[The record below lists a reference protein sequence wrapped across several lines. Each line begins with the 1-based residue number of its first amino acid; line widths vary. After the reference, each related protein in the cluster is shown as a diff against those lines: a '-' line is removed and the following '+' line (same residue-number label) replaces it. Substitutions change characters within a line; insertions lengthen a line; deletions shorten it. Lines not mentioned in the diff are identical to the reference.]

1 MELINISKK
10 TSSFLSGLISK
21 KKPLQYAS
29 SAEIVETDEE
39 EVASAM
45 IVKQKFS
52 LKDCRTSEEV
62 IDVLAK
68 IADTA
73 SLSMG
78 YALKAQLYV
87 IKYISSSEMIGST
100 LDLLFK
106 NIQKSLEY
114 AEGDEVELI
123 RERTGLLLNNFIFFM
138 TAKLEWEF
146 TDNRKKLEEN
156 LINTSNDL
164 AGNILEMVGYSTK
177 MDLDKADT
185 TKLGKVLFDP
195 KKENDGWYRTFKKHF
210 FKNARLKEKEAQFLK
225 SIDLLA
231 KKLETRRSLIG
242 PNNLISGI
250 FENYREA
257 LIKSHSEEWLIYEK
271 KAKSCQKKSWSMAI
285 LTIVVGLLCG
295 SLISIILL
303 KYGLPNMIHL
313 DHFSKMGGDWMGSL
327 WICLGIA
334 TGVAALIVGIS
345 YRVGGLRYMKKGRML
360 REERAKYYDNII
372 ELFREPSPLLLQDN
386 NSIDGVTMSN
396 RM

>member
-1 MELINISKK
+1 M
-10 TSSFLSGLISK
+10 
-21 KKPLQYAS
+21 
-29 SAEIVETDEE
+29 V
-39 EVASAM
+39 
-45 IVKQKFS
+45 
-52 LKDCRTSEEV
+52 
-62 IDVLAK
+62 
-68 IADTA
+68 
-73 SLSMG
+73 
-78 YALKAQLYV
+78 
-87 IKYISSSEMIGST
+87 GST

-114 AEGDEVELI
+114 AEEDEVELI

-164 AGNILEMVGYSTK
+164 AGNILEIVGYNTNI
-177 MDLDKADT
+177 DLDKADT
-185 TKLGKVLFDP
+185 TKLGKLLFDP

-210 FKNARLKEKEAQFLK
+210 FKNARIKEKEAQFLK

-242 PNNLISGI
+242 PNDMISGI

-257 LIKSHSEEWLIYEK
+257 LIKSHSSEWLIYEK
-271 KAKSCQKKSWSMAI
+271 KAKSCRKKSWSMAI

-295 SLISIILL
+295 SLISFVLL

-313 DHFSKMGGDWMGSL
+313 DHFSKMGGDWLGSL
-327 WICLGIA
+327 WICLGIVS
-334 TGVAALIVGIS
+334 GVVALIVGIS
-345 YRVGGLRYMKKGRML
+345 YRVGGLRYMKKSQML

-386 NSIDGVTMSN
+386 NSIDGSN
-396 RM
+396 YD